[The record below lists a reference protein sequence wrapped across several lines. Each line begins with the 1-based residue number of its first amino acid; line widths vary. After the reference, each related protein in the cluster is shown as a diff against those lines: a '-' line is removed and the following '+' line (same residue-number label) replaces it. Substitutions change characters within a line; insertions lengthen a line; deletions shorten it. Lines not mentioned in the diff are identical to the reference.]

1 MNYKNF
7 AKILFAAAC
16 VGVWS
21 LSSAATNT
29 GKNGNVSRALDNKLA
44 EVTLVSEFEKPVRL
58 SDMVSRRRPG
68 FKDVLVKVDRQTKTC
83 QGVLLAGTPRVAT
96 LSACF
101 KGGDGYQM
109 KKVTLRFANGK
120 QAVGTANS
128 VSVQG
133 EFARL
138 YVKRALVQDLKGVE
152 IAHIAAG
159 KSLQQTYSNDGA
171 AMLAQFFTNRGVIS
185 PRALR
190 AMGMKPSLKIGTP
203 VFFRGKLVAFANSVP
218 NKFPVSLFG
227 GVSEDS
233 LTVVRPDNGS
243 AILFK

>member
-68 FKDVLVKVDRQTKTC
+68 FKDVLIKVDRQTKTC

-128 VSVQG
+128 VRVQG

-138 YVKRALVQDLKGVE
+138 YV
-152 IAHIAAG
+152 
-159 KSLQQTYSNDGA
+159 
-171 AMLAQFFTNRGVIS
+171 
-185 PRALR
+185 
-190 AMGMKPSLKIGTP
+190 
-203 VFFRGKLVAFANSVP
+203 
-218 NKFPVSLFG
+218 
-227 GVSEDS
+227 
-233 LTVVRPDNGS
+233 
-243 AILFK
+243 